1 MVVVIDID
9 VGVDVAIVIV
19 LINDVGSGDSFS
31 VKSVSAISMIS
42 PQSTQL
48 MSYFLMARPE

>member
-1 MVVVIDID
+1 MTVVDID
-9 VGVDVAIVIV
+9 VGFDVAIVVV